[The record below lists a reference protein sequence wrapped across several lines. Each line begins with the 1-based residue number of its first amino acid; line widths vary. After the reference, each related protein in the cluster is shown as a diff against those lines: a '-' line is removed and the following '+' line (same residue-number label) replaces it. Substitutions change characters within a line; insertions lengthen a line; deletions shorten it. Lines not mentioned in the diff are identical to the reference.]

1 MAITQ
6 KTKDPATGTP
16 LKISGTWEEW
26 AVPTPH
32 RPPLVT
38 NLVIRHE
45 RGKDRIVIT
54 TNRT

>member
-1 MAITQ
+1 MANTQ
-6 KTKDPATGTP
+6 KTKDPATGTS
-16 LKISGTWEEW
+16 LKISGTREEW

-32 RPPLVT
+32 VLVT

-45 RGKDRIVIT
+45 RGKDRIMIT

>member
-6 KTKDPATGTP
+6 KIKDLATGTP
-16 LKISGTWEEW
+16 LKISGTREEW

-32 RPPLVT
+32 RPALVT